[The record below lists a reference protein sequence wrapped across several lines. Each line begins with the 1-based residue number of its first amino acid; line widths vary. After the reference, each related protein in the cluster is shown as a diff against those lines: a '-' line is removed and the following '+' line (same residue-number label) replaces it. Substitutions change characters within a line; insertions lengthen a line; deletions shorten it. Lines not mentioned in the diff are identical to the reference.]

1 MKSSIKK
8 RRTEGIYLNS
18 TSIKGIE
25 TVENEYFYVRP
36 NQENLVCHLNHQ
48 QIYQLEVWANEKKRL
63 NGRELSELKKQG
75 RVREVLNESGTVQE
89 IWVLWEEVEQ
99 FHIDGTLERRY
110 VLDRIKG
117 TVSFPDGRNGL
128 IPPDGTEATIQIQY
142 SITEAEKGNLSEGK
156 ITMLESD
163 IGFISEV
170 SNYEATTGGLKQETI
185 DEAIKRRAA
194 SLRHR
199 DRAVTAKDY
208 EDLAKEATRNII
220 RAKCFSNYNAEGKK
234 QYGAVTLVLLQRDFE
249 KGRKYFDGIREQVM
263 NYLKPRMNS
272 ELYEKNI
279 FQIIEP
285 KFIELNVTVSM
296 EVSEYSQVFDVR
308 REAEKRLKEFL
319 NPANFEIGVLPS
331 EMQILN
337 LLQEITGVRTVK
349 NIRLSAHQLNRN
361 KVIDIDLN
369 RTEKIHYMLATSGV
383 HQILIQVE
391 N

>member
-1 MKSSIKK
+1 M
-8 RRTEGIYLNS
+8 
-18 TSIKGIE
+18 
-25 TVENEYFYVRP
+25 
-36 NQENLVCHLNHQ
+36 
-48 QIYQLEVWANEKKRL
+48 
-63 NGRELSELKKQG
+63 
-75 RVREVLNESGTVQE
+75 
-89 IWVLWEEVEQ
+89 EQ

-249 KGRKYFDGIREQVM
+249 KGRKYFDGIREQVIHRDAQPVRHRHQVIQGQAALSPF
-263 NYLKPRMNS
+263 NLPDIRHGKVYILRQ
-272 ELYEKNI
+272 LLLC
-279 FQIIEP
+279 QIQLQPLLPDTPAQCLLFHRIP
-285 KFIELNVTVSM
+285 PMSIVCLIVYPNNTNRRKF
-296 EVSEYSQVFDVR
+296 
-308 REAEKRLKEFL
+308 A
-319 NPANFEIGVLPS
+319 
-331 EMQILN
+331 
-337 LLQEITGVRTVK
+337 
-349 NIRLSAHQLNRN
+349 
-361 KVIDIDLN
+361 
-369 RTEKIHYMLATSGV
+369 
-383 HQILIQVE
+383 
-391 N
+391 